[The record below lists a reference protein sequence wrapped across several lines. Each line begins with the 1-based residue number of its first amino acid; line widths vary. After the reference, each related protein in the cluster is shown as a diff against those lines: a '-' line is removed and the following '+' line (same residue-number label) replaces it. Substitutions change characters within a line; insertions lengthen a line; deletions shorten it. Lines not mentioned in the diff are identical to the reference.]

1 MNNLF
6 NYLLPIFFFNFLSVP
21 ILFFIIKK
29 KFFLDNYH
37 EGPQKIH
44 SEPTSRSG
52 GMIIFI
58 FLLINSVIFFD
69 FNDEI
74 TKIVI
79 TFILISIFSIREDIF
94 THTEPLNRL
103 LVIFL
108 ASSIII
114 YFADIYLKFEI
125 PYLENL
131 LNLKFIQIIFIIL
144 LISTV
149 VNGFNIIDG
158 SNGHCTLISLTNAL
172 IIFFIAV
179 ENSEFDF
186 LYSYTPIIFL
196 AIFFLCFNY
205 PKGLIFLGDTGAY
218 LFGWYL
224 SCSLLILL
232 QNLQN
237 SISEIIFLNILFY
250 PFFETV
256 FSFIRKI
263 YLKKSPFKPD
273 SEHLH
278 LMMID
283 YLKNHKKVINFNSL
297 TTIYLLPIWITPLV
311 IIPLIYKNN
320 YYLITFLFVQII
332 IYITFYIILKKI
344 RFTKT

>member
-6 NYLLPIFFFNFLSVP
+6 YDLLPILILEFLSVP

-29 KFFLDNYH
+29 NFFLENLH

-44 SEPTSRSG
+44 SRPTSRSG

-58 FLLINSVIFFD
+58 FLLINSIIFFD
-69 FNDEI
+69 FNDDI
-74 TKIVI
+74 TKVII

-94 THTEPLNRL
+94 INTKPLIRL

-108 ASSIII
+108 ASSTII
-114 YFADIYLKFEI
+114 YFSDINLKFEI

-131 LNLKFIQIIFIIL
+131 LNIKFIQIIFFIL

-158 SNGHCTLISLTNAL
+158 SNGHCTLITITNAL
-172 IIFFIAV
+172 IIFFIAAKS
-179 ENSEFDF
+179 SETDF
-186 LYSYTPIIFL
+186 LYSFTPIIFL

-205 PKGLIFLGDTGAY
+205 PKGFIFLGDTGAY

-256 FSFIRKI
+256 FSFLRKI

-283 YLKNHKKVINFNSL
+283 YLKNYKKIKNFNSL
-297 TTIYLLPIWITPLV
+297 TTIYLLPIWITPL
-311 IIPLIYKNN
+311 IILPLIYKNN
-320 YYLITFLFVQII
+320 LYLMFFLLIQII
-332 IYITFYIILKKI
+332 MYVSFYITLKKI
-344 RFTKT
+344 RFMKT

>member
-1 MNNLF
+1 MTY
-6 NYLLPIFFFNFLSVP
+6 YLYSFNFLSVP

-29 KFFLDNYH
+29 NLFLDNSH

-44 SEPTSRSG
+44 SKPTSRSG

-58 FLLINSVIFFD
+58 FLLINTIIFD

-74 TKIVI
+74 VKIVI

-94 THTEPLNRL
+94 TDTEPLNRL

-114 YFADIYLKFEI
+114 YFCDIYLKFEI

-131 LNLKFIQIIFIIL
+131 LNLKFIQIIFFIL

-158 SNGHCTLISLTNAL
+158 SNGHCTLIITNAL

-179 ENSEFDF
+179 ENSEVDF

-196 AIFFLCFNY
+196 AIFFFVL
-205 PKGLIFLGDTGAY
+205 
-218 LFGWYL
+218 
-224 SCSLLILL
+224 
-232 QNLQN
+232 
-237 SISEIIFLNILFY
+237 
-250 PFFETV
+250 
-256 FSFIRKI
+256 
-263 YLKKSPFKPD
+263 
-273 SEHLH
+273 
-278 LMMID
+278 
-283 YLKNHKKVINFNSL
+283 
-297 TTIYLLPIWITPLV
+297 
-311 IIPLIYKNN
+311 IIPK
-320 YYLITFLFVQII
+320 V
-332 IYITFYIILKKI
+332 
-344 RFTKT
+344 